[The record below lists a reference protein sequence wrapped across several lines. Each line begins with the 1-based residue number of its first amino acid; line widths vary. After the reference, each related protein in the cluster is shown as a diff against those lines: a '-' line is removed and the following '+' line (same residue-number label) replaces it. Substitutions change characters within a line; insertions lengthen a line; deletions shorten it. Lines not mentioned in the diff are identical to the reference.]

1 MTKLTET
8 RKTPKRKKPDG
19 HCSPS
24 PCPPSKSSK
33 NANVTAGPFND
44 SEPFPDYSQPTPE
57 ECRAVRDDLLALH
70 GFPKEFIKYRKQR
83 SLDHIEYEED
93 DTSDAESSTES
104 VLDGLINAILSQNTT
119 EANSQKAFA
128 SLKSSFPTW
137 ECVLAADAKLV
148 EDTIRCGGMGV
159 TWADWG
165 GNPINHHDF
174 AEPYTFLPSLTPF
187 ESSSSIKWLCLP
199 VMGKKLRD
207 YLKDDMK
214 RNKAY
219 ANGGAFILKDL
230 ITNNFY
236 NWRFTSFY
244 DSNSMQWMQV
254 ACVLMFQLQRDDFPV
269 DTHIFQIAKTLHWV
283 PAAADVKKTY
293 IHLNQRIPDELK
305 FDLNCLIYT
314 HGKVCRECSG
324 KGSNKPKKE
333 QCDKLCP
340 LLGQSSNA
348 I

>member
-8 RKTPKRKKPDG
+8 RKTPKRKKNDG

-33 NANVTAGPFND
+33 KANVTAGPFND

-93 DTSDAESSTES
+93 DTGGAESSTES
-104 VLDGLINAILSQNTT
+104 VLDGLINTILSQNTT

-148 EDTIRCGGMGV
+148 EDTIRCGGLAPTKTSCIKGILSSLLQKK
-159 TWADWG
+159 
-165 GNPINHHDF
+165 GN
-174 AEPYTFLPSLTPF
+174 
-187 ESSSSIKWLCLP
+187 LCLEYLRELSIEEI
-199 VMGKKLRD
+199 KKELSCFRGIGP
-207 YLKDDMK
+207 K
-214 RNKAY
+214 
-219 ANGGAFILKDL
+219 
-230 ITNNFY
+230 T
-236 NWRFTSFY
+236 
-244 DSNSMQWMQV
+244 V